1 MKRFAAV
8 FLVAVLG
15 AISSQALAAEKYK
28 ADPVHSSVVF
38 RIKHANSAYFWGRFN
53 EPAGE
58 FTLDQTDPAKST
70 FSVELQAAKVDTNN
84 ERRDNHLRS
93 PDFFNAKQYPNI
105 SFKSTSVKKLE
116 DNRLEVAGDLTLH
129 GQTKPVTAIVELV
142 GKGQFPPGTQRAGVE
157 ATLNVKMSEFGI
169 KGMPGALG
177 DEVRIIVGLEG
188 VKQ

>member
-93 PDFFNAKQYPNI
+93 PDFFNAKQFPAI
-105 SFKSTSVKKLE
+105 KFTSKEVKKT
-116 DNRLEVAGDLTLH
+116 DKGYEVTGDLALH
-129 GQTKPVTAIVELV
+129 GVTKSITFTIEQTGQGSMGPRQIIGFETTVDLKRTDFGMKNMV
-142 GKGQFPPGTQRAGVE
+142 GPAADDVRLIISLEAG
-157 ATLNVKMSEFGI
+157 K
-169 KGMPGALG
+169 
-177 DEVRIIVGLEG
+177 
-188 VKQ
+188 